1 MKSLTPSVIFSGAAG
16 RRLEDQSGHIHDHP
30 RDARSTQ
37 NRAGYLLSTYRA
49 HRVSKVGEAN
59 ADCHG
64 SPRPEFGSEP
74 AHADAKKM
82 EKLAVRIR
90 FAGSGWSAIREYWD
104 SVLKDSFAPAATA
117 SGCNCS
123 FRSSAGRCRQQMC
136 QRYSSFNVVVHEAD
150 SAACTS
156 DGVDF
161 VTPV

>member
-59 ADCHG
+59 ADRHG

-104 SVLKDSFAPAATA
+104 SVLKDPSRRRRRHPAATA
-117 SGCNCS
+117 AFAALPAGAASKCVSGIRLS
-123 FRSSAGRCRQQMC
+123 TLSYTRRILLLALRMGSIS
-136 QRYSSFNVVVHEAD
+136 
-150 SAACTS
+150 
-156 DGVDF
+156 
-161 VTPV
+161 